1 MLRLISIKYAFFSL
15 VPNWMVGST
24 QVDAEVDDD
33 AASIPRRRAPNCS
46 SVTSGGGVSTS
57 EVVMVDDIDG
67 FKMIGCFLETVEG
80 ITRELCSLLLRTCSK
95 EIIVD

>member
-1 MLRLISIKYAFFSL
+1 M
-15 VPNWMVGST
+15 

-33 AASIPRRRAPNCS
+33 VASIPRRRAPNCS
-46 SVTSGGGVSTS
+46 SVTSGGVSTG
-57 EVVMVDDIDG
+57 EEVMVDDIDG
-67 FKMIGCFLETVEG
+67 PEMIGCFLETVEG

>member
-46 SVTSGGGVSTS
+46 SVTSGGGNMD
-57 EVVMVDDIDG
+57 EEVMVDDFDVPG
-67 FKMIGCFLETVEG
+67 MMFCFLETVEG

-95 EIIVD
+95 EIKVD

>member
-1 MLRLISIKYAFFSL
+1 
-15 VPNWMVGST
+15 MVGST

-33 AASIPRRRAPNCS
+33 AG
-46 SVTSGGGVSTS
+46 SVTSGGVSTG
-57 EVVMVDDIDG
+57 EEVMVDDFDVFG
-67 FKMIGCFLETVEG
+67 MMFCFLETVEG